1 MAEGKAMRGVFVG
14 LCGSL
19 LLLAGL
25 TEAQTEPSLE
35 ERVARLERMLGA
47 GGLLDL
53 VNRLDQLQEQMQR
66 LQGQLDVQAHAVD
79 QIRERQR
86 QLAVAP
92 ERRAPAE
99 LQAFGPAE
107 SPAAQPRPPAG
118 GPPPGPPMP
127 AAALPPAPPA
137 PAAAEPSGTPS
148 PPAAPAATALSE
160 QDAYERALGLLRD
173 RRYDEAGA
181 ALRTY
186 LQDYPKGEYA
196 ANAAYWLG
204 EVYYVGGK
212 PDEALAAFRKVVD
225 DYPQASKVPDAMLK
239 LGLIQADQGRQAE
252 ARQMLE
258 RVVRDYPETTA
269 ARLAQDRLQK
279 LGVGPG

>member
-1 MAEGKAMRGVFVG
+1 MAEGKAMRRG
-14 LCGSL
+14 LAALSGGLLLVGSL
-19 LLLAGL
+19 A
-25 TEAQTEPSLE
+25 EAQSGLSLE
-35 ERVARLERMLGA
+35 ARVARLERMLEA

-53 VNRLDQLQEQMQR
+53 INRLDQLQEQMQR
-66 LQGQLDVQAHAVD
+66 LQGQLDVQGHAID
-79 QIRERQR
+79 EIRERQR
-86 QLAVAP
+86 QLAAAP

-99 LQAFGPAE
+99 LQAVGPAE
-107 SPAAQPRPPAG
+107 GPGAQPPPPAG

-127 AAALPPAPPA
+127 AAAPPAPT
-137 PAAAEPSGTPS
+137 AAQPSGTPPS
-148 PPAAPAATALSE
+148 PPAAPAASALSE

-173 RRYDEAGA
+173 RRYDEAGV

-212 PDEALAAFRKVVD
+212 PDQALAAFRKVVD

-252 ARQMLE
+252 AREMLE

-279 LGVGPG
+279 LGAAPG